1 MIRGEIHRHGK
12 LLAAN
17 KSGSDPP
24 SCADGKQLREEH
36 AAFARGFDPFRFPA
50 RISLRDEDP
59 INLLTT
65 PETMRPKGAEKD
77 KVARGAAGPSRLRGR
92 STSPGVRHR
101 DDCRVILQAE

>member
-12 LLAAN
+12 LLATN
-17 KSGSDPP
+17 KNGSAR
-24 SCADGKQLREEH
+24 SACADGKQFREER

-50 RISLRDEDP
+50 RISLRDEVL

-65 PETMRPKGAEKD
+65 PESVHPKEEEDD

-92 STSPGVRHR
+92 EHVARRAGEATT
-101 DDCRVILQAE
+101 AA